1 MRQWSLTTPREK
13 LVKIEAK
20 VTRHSSY
27 VAFHLAEVAV
37 PEYESQLCRLTWF
50 LGVRQGLNGY
60 GVTRHFDA

>member
-1 MRQWSLTTPREK
+1 

-20 VTRHSSY
+20 VIRHSSY
-27 VAFHLAEVAV
+27 MAFHLAEVAV
-37 PEYESQLCRLTWF
+37 PGYESQLCRLTWF